1 MKKEQV
7 NKLIENCAFEDKCE
21 NTELIETHISWVV
34 LTDNYA
40 FKIKR
45 PVQYSFVDFS
55 SLEKR
60 RYYCDQEIKL
70 NSRLASE
77 MYMAVVP
84 VTADMIDGGPF
95 DRSHKVIDYMVQM
108 ERMDND
114 KEMHRM
120 LENKKVKKHHVEKL
134 AEKVADFHKNARIIK
149 NAFDTGGF
157 QETYKDILEVRDFV
171 KKEAGDEYAEIISR
185 AVTISDE
192 FLNSHRSYFN
202 ERILRNFRRDC
213 HGDLN
218 ARNIFLYE
226 DPVIFDCI
234 EFNKYLRFIDVL
246 NEIAFLCVD
255 LDYYG
260 YESLSDHFYNSY
272 LEAYGA
278 EEDETSERLF
288 MYYKS
293 YRANVRAKVEA
304 ISAQKNESGGGETGT
319 VKRYLDLMDRYLEN
333 F

>member
-1 MKKEQV
+1 
-7 NKLIENCAFEDKCE
+7 LIENCAFEDKCE

-45 PVQYSFVDFS
+45 PVKYSFVDFS

-60 RYYCDQEIKL
+60 KYYCDLEIKL

-84 VTADMIDGGPF
+84 VTADMVHGKPF
-95 DRSHKVIDYMVQM
+95 DHSQKVIDYMVQM

-134 AEKVADFHKNARIIK
+134 AERIAEFHKNTRIIK

-157 QETYKDILEVRDFV
+157 QETYKDILSVKDYV
-171 KKEAGDEYAEIISR
+171 KKEAGDEYAGIISR
-185 AVTISDE
+185 ATTISDE

-260 YESLSDHFYNSY
+260 YGNLSDHFYKSY
-272 LEAYGA
+272 LETYGA
-278 EEDETSERLF
+278 EEDESSERLF

-293 YRANVRAKVEA
+293 YRANVRAKVAA
-304 ISAQKNESGGGETGT
+304 ISAQKNESGGDETAAI
-319 VKRYLDLMDRYLEN
+319 KRYLDLMNGYLES